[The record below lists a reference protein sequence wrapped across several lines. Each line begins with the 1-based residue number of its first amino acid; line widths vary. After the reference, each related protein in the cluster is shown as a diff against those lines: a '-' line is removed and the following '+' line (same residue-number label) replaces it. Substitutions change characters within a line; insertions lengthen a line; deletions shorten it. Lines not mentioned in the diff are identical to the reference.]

1 MATAKHG
8 PSWRGQQPYPW
19 WKRPHDDQPD
29 GTVKLQLRHSGSQD
43 GESQLASPQLD
54 VDAGESSGFQFQQAV
69 GANRLPIELRVR
81 GITSVGSRAIT
92 AFGFKV
98 YDYDTSILSSH
109 SSAVASFTAS
119 GRYSGTVSELD
130 GTYNS
135 VVGGLAKVVGAD
147 VTATA
152 NGGHAG
158 LNVGTLTLG
167 IVGSDVT
174 LIDFEIEN
182 LEIYNTP
189 SATKLTELQ
198 YVDAFTDVGYASVTS
213 SRRER
218 RLEAMDWQRTSAG
231 VMSPTVATPAT
242 HLAAFVRPRP
252 PRPRAADR
260 VRRVCLHGV
269 ERLQRCLQFLAER
282 YIYIASLL
290 ARLAHASC
298 VQSSVAGST
307 IDVLR
312 IIAQVVGS
320 NGQNVGMVGAD
331 PSRTDGVRRAARE
344 PCCDHVRRGRWL
356 RRDGPLSI
364 HPADGPQRAPSLGW
378 EPTRPGCSC
387 SSATSA
393 EATTSC
399 GCQPRDSTNSVDFS
413 YEFAL
418 LVETWSA
425 AGAQEAP
432 NNFKPWLGSSI
443 APYTDS
449 GFAFKPIWGVVV
461 ARRW

>member
-1 MATAKHG
+1 
-8 PSWRGQQPYPW
+8 
-19 WKRPHDDQPD
+19 
-29 GTVKLQLRHSGSQD
+29 
-43 GESQLASPQLD
+43 
-54 VDAGESSGFQFQQAV
+54 
-69 GANRLPIELRVR
+69 
-81 GITSVGSRAIT
+81 
-92 AFGFKV
+92 
-98 YDYDTSILSSH
+98 
-109 SSAVASFTAS
+109 
-119 GRYSGTVSELD
+119 
-130 GTYNS
+130 
-135 VVGGLAKVVGAD
+135 
-147 VTATA
+147 
-152 NGGHAG
+152 
-158 LNVGTLTLG
+158 
-167 IVGSDVT
+167 VT

-189 SATKLTELQ
+189 SATKFTELQ

-231 VMSPTVATPAT
+231 VVSPTVATPAT

-320 NGQNVGMVGAD
+320 DGQNVGMVGAD

-364 HPADGPQRAPSLGW
+364 HPADGLPSELLLWDGS
-378 EPTRPGCSC
+378 RPGRGARAVQPHRRRLLRAADASHGTPRTR
-387 SSATSA
+387 STSATSLR
-393 EATTSC
+393 C
-399 GCQPRDSTNSVDFS
+399 WWRRGQPRARRKHPIISSPGWARASHLTLTL
-413 YEFAL
+413 AL
-418 LVETWSA
+418 R
-425 AGAQEAP
+425 
-432 NNFKPWLGSSI
+432 SSQ
-443 APYTDS
+443 S
-449 GFAFKPIWGVVV
+449 GVVGRSSAVV
-461 ARRW
+461 APASPPGVRSSYAGLRSRRLLCPCPRHLSRHHQ